1 MSTPDVTAVPA
12 ARIREKVV
20 ALRARAEQIRTAAER
35 EITALLTAA
44 NELEA
49 LLAPA
54 TEAQP

>member
-12 ARIREKVV
+12 ARIREKAV
-20 ALRARAEQIRTAAER
+20 ALRARAEQIRAAAER

-49 LLAPA
+49 LLAPE
-54 TEAQP
+54 TEA